1 MSQDIDDYLQGER
14 SGGAMEEEGSFS
26 INLREAARK
35 MALFGQQEQGA
46 WTLKF
51 GQVFQRLGCRRLEL
65 TRTSDIWRFDGIG
78 AQRDL
83 DLITLKK
90 CLANLG
96 LGGGQGPED
105 LLSVGLSAMAVAGTN
120 EQALDSACWI
130 QHSEVE
136 LLYGN
141 LDKLQDHPKGPTLIL
156 WFPKNASPP
165 LPRSLWENSFSYSTM
180 EIFYKTG
187 TTSGVRLNNIY
198 STQFMIPPGKMFW
211 LEYLGVGQ
219 THQDLT
225 LTPTGQTS
233 CELGETTGRT
243 ELATSSHLRWKG
255 TVEGRSRSI
264 VILAQKDLEGRTEL
278 HPVVGGCLMAPVRA
292 TGLPEGF
299 KIVVTA
305 DECPTDLGH
314 NQLRRSHELEA
325 LIESCRAPLRHAI
338 ELMLTTTLEKSP
350 TVVKK
355 PRTPLVADAAPGC
368 MTFFWLFTIPLLF
381 AEPFIGTFVSLFF
394 GGPPG
399 FYFWYSRRQR
409 RKEFDEL
416 IEDAHGVLNSRKEE
430 LSQVR
435 KLNAAEQG
443 IP

>member
-1 MSQDIDDYLQGER
+1 MSQDVDDYLQGVR
-14 SGGAMEEEGSFS
+14 SGGALEEEGSFS

-65 TRTSDIWRFDGIG
+65 IRTSDIWRFDGIG

-83 DLITLKK
+83 DLVALKHSLPK
-90 CLANLG
+90 LG
-96 LGGGQGPED
+96 LGGGQEPED
-105 LLSVGLSAMAVAGTN
+105 LLAVGLSAMAVAGPN
-120 EQALDSACWI
+120 EQALESACWV
-130 QHSEVE
+130 QNSEIE

-141 LDKLQDHPKGPTLIL
+141 LDKLQSRPKGPTLIL
-156 WFPKNASPP
+156 WFPKDASPP
-165 LPRSLWENSFSYSTM
+165 LPRSLWENSFSYCTM

-187 TTSGVRLNNIY
+187 STSGVQLNNIY
-198 STQFMIPPGKMFW
+198 STQFMIPPGQMFW

-219 THQDLT
+219 TQQDLT
-225 LTPTGQTS
+225 LTPTGETS
-233 CELGETTGRT
+233 CELGETISKNK
-243 ELATSSHLRWKG
+243 LARSSHLRWKG
-255 TVEGRSRSI
+255 TAEGRGRSI
-264 VILAQKDLEGRTEL
+264 VILAKKDLEGRTEI
-278 HPVVGGCLMAPVRA
+278 HPVVAGCVLAPIRA

-314 NQLRRSHELEA
+314 NQLRRSSELKE
-325 LIESCRAPLRHAI
+325 LIESCKPPLRHAI
-338 ELMLTTTLEKSP
+338 ELMLTTTLEKRP

-368 MTFFWLFTIPLLF
+368 MAFFWLFTIPFLF

-399 FYFWYSRRQR
+399 IYFWYSRRQR
-409 RKEFDEL
+409 GKEFDEL
-416 IEDAHGVLNSRKEE
+416 IQDAHGLLNSRKAE
-430 LSQVR
+430 
-435 KLNAAEQG
+435 LNAQGPTEEQG